1 MHPSVNAHKGR
12 TAIVIGGGP
21 AGLMAAEILSNA
33 GIRVTLHERMPTV
46 GRKLLMAGR
55 GGLNLTHSEGFETF
69 LTRYGTAMGSLR
81 DAVEAFPPPAL
92 QAWAKSLGQET
103 FIGSTGR
110 VFPQTMKSSPLLRA
124 WIGRLAERG
133 VTIVTRSLWR
143 GWDAGGAL
151 LFEAADGSSWT
162 GGADMTILALGGASW
177 PRLGA
182 DGAWVPYLEA
192 RGITVAP
199 LRPANCG
206 FSIGWSAVFRDRFA
220 GEPLKNIALSHGDK
234 RTLGEVMITAEGLEG
249 GAIYALAAA
258 LRDDIA
264 RQGSTTLTIDL
275 RPDLGLE
282 ELIRRLDQPRRGQS
296 LTNHLRKAAGLAPV
310 AINLL
315 REANHN
321 LLPEQARSLAA
332 QIKSLQLRLLAAGGI
347 ARAISTAGGICF
359 SELDENLMLRRV
371 PGVFVAGEMLD
382 WEAPTGGYLLQAVL
396 ATGAKAAHGAL
407 SYISR

>member
-1 MHPSVNAHKGR
+1 MHPSVTAHKGR

-199 LRPANCG
+199 LWPANCG

-220 GEPLKNIALSHGDK
+220 GEPLKTLALSPGDK

>member
-1 MHPSVNAHKGR
+1 MNPTLNADNYR

-55 GGLNLTHSEGFETF
+55 GGLNLTHSEAFETF
-69 LTRYGTAMGSLR
+69 LTRYGARMGSLR
-81 DAVEAFPPPAL
+81 DAVEDFSPSAL
-92 QAWAKSLGQET
+92 RDWAGSLGQET

-110 VFPQTMKSSPLLRA
+110 VFPRTMKSSPLVRA
-124 WIGRLAERG
+124 WLGRLVERG

-151 LFEAADGSSWT
+151 LFQAADGSHWT
-162 GGADMTILALGGASW
+162 GGADITILALGGASW

-182 DGAWVPYLEA
+182 DGGWVPYMEA
-192 RGITVAP
+192 RGVTVAP
-199 LRPANCG
+199 LQPANCG
-206 FSIGWSAVFRDRFA
+206 FTIGWSAVFRDRFA
-220 GEPLKNIALSHGDK
+220 GQPLKNIALSHGGY
-234 RTLGEVMITAEGLEG
+234 RAPGEVMITAEGLEG
-249 GAIYALAAA
+249 GAIYALAAI

-264 RQGSTTLTIDL
+264 RGGSTTLTIDL
-275 RPDLGLE
+275 RPDLSLDALVHRLE
-282 ELIRRLDQPRRGQS
+282 QPRRGQS
-296 LTNHLRKAAGLAPV
+296 LANHLRKAASLSPV

-315 REANHN
+315 REANNN
-321 LLPEQARSLAA
+321 LLPDQARILAA
-332 QIKSLQLRLLAAGGI
+332 LIKSLPLRLLATGGI
-347 ARAISTAGGICF
+347 ARAISTAGGISF
-359 SELDENLMLRRV
+359 SEVDENLMLRRV

-396 ATGAKAAHGAL
+396 ATGAKAARGAI